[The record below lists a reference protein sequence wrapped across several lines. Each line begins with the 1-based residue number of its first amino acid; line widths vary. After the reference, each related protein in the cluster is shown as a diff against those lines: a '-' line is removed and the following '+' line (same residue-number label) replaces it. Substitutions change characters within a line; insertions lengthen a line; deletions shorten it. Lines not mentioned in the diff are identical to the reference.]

1 MTNKVLFIRK
11 FLEQGYKDN
20 DLKKVI
26 GSENNT
32 HFFNLLIDYI
42 IDEMNYITNNN
53 SHNITIYNNIM
64 LSIENVITLI
74 REDSQIEKRV
84 AIRKIQKLINF
95 TKKHKG
101 LINNSDVIDFYNNL
115 LELGS
120 MFYNE
125 FDSKESLYKE
135 DQDYLFLNTL
145 IYQVKN
151 YDLIKYLLIKF
162 PKLLKVKTPDGN
174 NIVEDILDKYI
185 MYLKEENQDD
195 YYNILYYD
203 SIIDL
208 FLKNNKDKIDSRIK
222 NKILLIIDELKREKR
237 GKKKYEKK
245 LYLLACLRDKLTSD
259 NAFIIKDIKE
269 LNYKYNINL
278 IDINDNDNFFQI
290 NKSFSDYIDYKNNY
304 VISID
309 PEDVNYIDDALSL
322 RKLKNNNYLLGVY
335 ISDVSS
341 ITKPNSDIDIEAY
354 KRGRTI
360 FFSNNTELSM
370 IPSQFACKTCS
381 LSPKGVKRSICCM
394 VEIDNYGNIINY
406 RFFKATI
413 TNKQKL
419 SYSAADR
426 IIKGTENETKLYK
439 TLKDLET
446 LSNILRKKNNSNN
459 HYRALEEEK
468 NIETDYNDII
478 KNSTSNQIVSEFMIL
493 VNHLAAKHAFEL
505 KIPYIYR
512 IHEQYNIEKA
522 TSVIEGFSDFIK
534 KGVSKKV
541 LREILLTSFSKA
553 RYSVDNKGH
562 IGLGYDAYSHS
573 TSPIRRYV
581 DLINQRIIV
590 NFFINNN
597 YKDKDIYF
605 WEDNLPTIAN
615 LQNLKEEITNNYI
628 NEYHQIK
635 YKEKKRSK

>member
-245 LYLLACLRDKLTSD
+245 L
-259 NAFIIKDIKE
+259 
-269 LNYKYNINL
+269 
-278 IDINDNDNFFQI
+278 
-290 NKSFSDYIDYKNNY
+290 
-304 VISID
+304 
-309 PEDVNYIDDALSL
+309 
-322 RKLKNNNYLLGVY
+322 
-335 ISDVSS
+335 
-341 ITKPNSDIDIEAY
+341 
-354 KRGRTI
+354 
-360 FFSNNTELSM
+360 
-370 IPSQFACKTCS
+370 
-381 LSPKGVKRSICCM
+381 
-394 VEIDNYGNIINY
+394 
-406 RFFKATI
+406 
-413 TNKQKL
+413 
-419 SYSAADR
+419 
-426 IIKGTENETKLYK
+426 
-439 TLKDLET
+439 
-446 LSNILRKKNNSNN
+446 
-459 HYRALEEEK
+459 
-468 NIETDYNDII
+468 
-478 KNSTSNQIVSEFMIL
+478 
-493 VNHLAAKHAFEL
+493 
-505 KIPYIYR
+505 
-512 IHEQYNIEKA
+512 
-522 TSVIEGFSDFIK
+522 
-534 KGVSKKV
+534 
-541 LREILLTSFSKA
+541 
-553 RYSVDNKGH
+553 
-562 IGLGYDAYSHS
+562 
-573 TSPIRRYV
+573 
-581 DLINQRIIV
+581 
-590 NFFINNN
+590 
-597 YKDKDIYF
+597 
-605 WEDNLPTIAN
+605 
-615 LQNLKEEITNNYI
+615 
-628 NEYHQIK
+628 
-635 YKEKKRSK
+635 